1 MTLLDRYFDAARAA
15 LGEVAATQAEPLE
28 AAARR
33 VADSVAAGG
42 VLHLFGAGHSQ
53 SVALDAYWRAGG
65 LACVHPIVDPGLSP
79 AAGPRVAAA
88 EREAGRAAALLD
100 GEDLRPGE
108 VALVISNSGVNP
120 LPVEVALCC
129 RERGVAVVAL
139 TSVAQAAATAPR
151 HPAGRLHE
159 LADLVIDNRCPPGD
173 AALPLD
179 GGPAVGPLSSVVGTA
194 VVAALAARV
203 AELLA
208 ERGLTPPVLVSQNL
222 DGAGPNPNDGLLDAY
237 LARRGPGNPKGV
249 PRRIGRTR
257 SRP

>member
-28 AAARR
+28 AVARR

-53 SVALDAYWRAGG
+53 LVALDAYWRAGG
-65 LACVHPIVDPGLSP
+65 LACVHPIVDPELSP

-88 EREAGRAAALLD
+88 ERLAGRAAAALA

-108 VALVISNSGVNP
+108 VVLVVSNAGVNP
-120 LPVEVALCC
+120 VPVEVALGC
-129 RERGVAVVAL
+129 RERGLVVVAL
-139 TSVAQAAATAPR
+139 TNVEQAAAAAPR

-159 LADLVIDNRCPPGD
+159 VADLVVDNRCPAGD
-173 AALPLD
+173 AALPLG
-179 GGPAVGPLSSVVGTA
+179 GGPPVGPLTTVVGAA

-208 ERGLTPPVLVSQNL
+208 ERGQVPPVLASQNL
-222 DGAGPNPNDGLLDAY
+222 DGNGLRPNDELRAAY
-237 LARRGPGNPKGV
+237 QA
-249 PRRIGRTR
+249 RTR
-257 SRP
+257 ARQ